1 MNMEADYNERRAE
14 TTTLFLLKSLSENQQ
29 KISKTLQSHTV
40 QEDLRFDQIL
50 REVHELRA
58 ARCRD
63 SCAMSPEPRI
73 FLADLRPLKLMTAVG
88 YLIMAI
94 SLFLYHP
101 HTDIANDL
109 MYMISVMPVKMWSL
123 LFFLVFVFRL
133 AGMVTQAGAKYLH
146 LAVPITGL
154 WLWCMT
160 LTSFA
165 VLSSIESV
173 GLLLLIPIMME
184 MWVLARSYA
193 RWRTPDGNA
202 GNL

>member
-1 MNMEADYNERRAE
+1 MNMEAEYNERRSE
-14 TTTLFLLKSLSENQQ
+14 TTTLFLLKSLSENQSR
-29 KISKTLQSHTV
+29 ISQTLQAHMV

-50 REVHELRA
+50 REVHELRT

-63 SCAMSPEPRI
+63 SCMINPEPRM
-73 FLADLRPLKLMTAVG
+73 FLADLRPLKLMTAIG
-88 YLIMAI
+88 YALMAV

-109 MYMISVMPVKMWSL
+109 LYMGSVMPIKMWSL
-123 LFFLVFVFRL
+123 LFFLVFFFRA
-133 AGMVTQAGAKYLH
+133 AGLVSQVGARYLH
-146 LAVPITGL
+146 LAVPIAGL

-165 VLSSIESV
+165 VLSHVESV
-173 GLLLLIPIMME
+173 GLLLSIPIIME